1 MVKKSDKNYTWADR
15 YCVMDGKEFRYYY
28 TKSDARQEKEP
39 LCTILLKHI
48 YTIEAL
54 DENEGYHK
62 PYSFS
67 INCTGWIKKMKE
79 MNERKFYFAAD
90 SNENLESWTIYIE
103 FAKAKAVYDEFVSHF
118 GRI

>member
-1 MVKKSDKNYTWADR
+1 M
-15 YCVMDGKEFRYYY
+15 
-28 TKSDARQEKEP
+28 
-39 LCTILLKHI
+39 CTILLKHI

-62 PYSFS
+62 HHSFY

-90 SNENLESWTIYIE
+90 SDENLESWTIYIE
-103 FAKAKAVYDEFVSHF
+103 FSKAKAVYDEFVSHF
-118 GRI
+118 GRIQFPLGN